1 MILDLKTKLASALI
15 CKYLKIL
22 NKISNFRKVI
32 HALFVSDFVFN
43 CIIFISMIEKIK
55 LQKLKGMMYKKIYFH
70 FLFIEP
76 YKKAW
81 LAFFVVK
88 SAMKIFWQLEKDIH
102 KIRTQCVI
110 HVINDCMLYCIRVS
124 CIIVW
129 RFYSGFFYVKKKIS
143 TQQKMNYECKK
154 RIHIRI
160 QNI

>member
-1 MILDLKTKLASALI
+1 MFKL
-15 CKYLKIL
+15 L
-22 NKISNFRKVI
+22 NMNKMLQLNQNDVEEN
-32 HALFVSDFVFN
+32 LFF
-43 CIIFISMIEKIK
+43 IF
-55 LQKLKGMMYKKIYFH
+55 F
-70 FLFIEP
+70 FIEP
-76 YKKAW
+76 HKKAW

-143 TQQKMNYECKK
+143 TQQKMNYQCKM
-154 RIHIRI
+154 RIHTRI
-160 QNI
+160 QNIQKRFLFISHTFVIKTLSLS

>member
-1 MILDLKTKLASALI
+1 MLQ
-15 CKYLKIL
+15 L
-22 NKISNFRKVI
+22 NDVQEN
-32 HALFVSDFVFN
+32 LFF
-43 CIIFISMIEKIK
+43 IF
-55 LQKLKGMMYKKIYFH
+55 F
-70 FLFIEP
+70 FFIEP
-76 YKKAW
+76 HKKAW

-143 TQQKMNYECKK
+143 TQQKMNYECKTSIHTNTK
-154 RIHIRI
+154 HIEKVFIHITYFCYRDPLSFI
-160 QNI
+160 GNHEWMNCIFSFDIYTGIYDQHSFT

>member
-1 MILDLKTKLASALI
+1 M
-15 CKYLKIL
+15 L
-22 NKISNFRKVI
+22 NVITRTEWCNRISFSI
-32 HALFVSDFVFN
+32 
-43 CIIFISMIEKIK
+43 
-55 LQKLKGMMYKKIYFH
+55 
-70 FLFIEP
+70 FIEP
-76 YKKAW
+76 HKKAW

-154 RIHIRI
+154 RIHTTYRIRLFI
-160 QNI
+160 SHTFVRPSLSLFHWKSRMNELHISFWYLYWDLWPAFF